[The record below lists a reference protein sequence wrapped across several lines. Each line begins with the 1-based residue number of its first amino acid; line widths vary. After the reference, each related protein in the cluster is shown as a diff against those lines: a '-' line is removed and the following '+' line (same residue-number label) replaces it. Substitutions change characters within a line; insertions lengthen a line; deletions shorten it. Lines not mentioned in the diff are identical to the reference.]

1 MLIKRLNRKKIN
13 PHIPTFTGNKY
24 IEHVDIHLFKYNKK
38 QLIEESTLSKNTFD
52 INREYQCWLNT
63 NGVHDIEKISEIT
76 TKTNIHNLVLQ
87 DIVDVNQRSKF
98 QDYEDYIFFSL
109 KSLLPTVTNEIE
121 SEQIS
126 FILKKNYL
134 LTFQEKST
142 DYFDHVRFRIR
153 NNIGVVRERNVDYL
167 LFLLLESILDN
178 YFKTV
183 NNIESLF
190 EKMEVIDVES
200 DPSPTELKTV
210 ELYKRQIQQLKKT
223 IVPIRDFSVRV
234 EREQFKLIEIEN
246 KKYFLELK
254 DLCLSLIDDCE
265 QLEDRLKSYMN
276 LFFSIQGHRMNNVMK
291 TLTIVSTIFIP
302 LTFIAGIYGMNFE
315 YMPELKLKMG
325 YFSVW
330 VVMGLIFILMI
341 FYFKKKKWF

>member
-38 QLIEESTLSKNTFD
+38 QLIEESKLSKNTFD

-234 EREQFKLIEIEN
+234 EREQFKLIEFEN